1 MIKYFEARDV
11 EERMK
16 DLIGVLGMDHI
27 PLDRVSCVRSKGSS
41 ARRTIARCHGMPKIM
56 QMGMKTQP
64 FYVIEV
70 ISEQFDKMREEDQIK
85 TIIHELLH
93 IPKNFGGGFRHHDF
107 VNHRNIEKMYKMYK
121 ARNNITINDFPS
133 QQMEENH
140 ENTVDKRPRLFRF
153 F

>member
-1 MIKYFEARDV
+1 MIKYHDAPDV

-16 DLIGVLGMDHI
+16 DLISVLGFDHI
-27 PLDRVSCVRSKGSS
+27 PLDRVGCVRSTGSS

-56 QMGMKTQP
+56 QRGMKTKP

-70 ISEQFDKMREEDQIK
+70 ISEQFDKMKEEDRIK

-107 VNHRNIEKMYKMYK
+107 VNHKNIEKMYNVYK
-121 ARNNITINDFPS
+121 IRTNFVL
-133 QQMEENH
+133 ENVQTSF
-140 ENTVDKRPRLFRF
+140 ENQNTVDKKPKFLRF

>member
-1 MIKYFEARDV
+1 MIKYFEAPDV

-16 DLIGVLGMDHI
+16 DLIGVLGFDHI
-27 PLDRVSCVRSKGSS
+27 FLDRVGCVRSRGSS
-41 ARRTIARCHGMPKIM
+41 ARRTIARCHGMSKIL
-56 QMGMKTQP
+56 QMGMKTRP

-70 ISEQFDKMREEDQIK
+70 ISEQYDKMSDEEKVK
-85 TIIHELLH
+85 TIIHELMH

-121 ARNNITINDFPS
+121 LRTNIPVTDIS
-133 QQMEENH
+133 SESEI
-140 ENTVDKRPRLFRF
+140 ENTIGKKPKFLKF